1 MKLLP
6 TYMAMVLTSTTL
18 LGCCPNG
25 CFIVTG
31 EAFRKAANPTP
42 YLDQWV
48 KPGVTKEQL
57 LQTSAECGGGI
68 GERPGFSE
76 EKIAKVRQPGDSWMD
91 AYSRLFI
98 DYERCLIEKGFKYTG
113 PCYNNEV
120 SRRLPR
126 CGAP

>member
-1 MKLLP
+1 MKSLP
-6 TYMAMVLTSTTL
+6 TYTAMLLISTAL

-48 KPGVTKEQL
+48 KPGATKEQL
-57 LQTSAECGGGI
+57 LQASAECGGV

-76 EKIAKVRQPGDSWMD
+76 EKIAKARQPGDSWLD
-91 AYSRLFI
+91 AHSRVLI
-98 DYERCLIEKGFKYTG
+98 DYERCLIGKGFKYTG